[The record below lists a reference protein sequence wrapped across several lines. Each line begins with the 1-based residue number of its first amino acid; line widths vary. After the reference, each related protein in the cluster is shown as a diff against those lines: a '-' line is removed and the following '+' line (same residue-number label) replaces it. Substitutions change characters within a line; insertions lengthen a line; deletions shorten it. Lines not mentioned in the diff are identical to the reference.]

1 MYLQSTGLTE
11 LPRHLKYHLQIR
23 QQPVAARACGY
34 GERDRRVIDPP
45 PILEL
50 RVTDSS
56 SGRLDWEE
64 MKYNLNVLHCTLW
77 NEAGDAETP
86 VVPDQRRPTRQL
98 MGQVVSSPSV
108 AKDEN
113 GTEGC
118 FFCFPDLSCR
128 QPGKYRLR
136 FVLMRIDPLNLPV
149 GGTNPLLA
157 HIMSD
162 VFTVYAAKDFP
173 GMRPSSALTKAL
185 KAQGC
190 NIQVKKGNEKRVGKG
205 KSPDDDDDDGDDDG
219 DDSSS
224 KGKGKRMRSQ

>member
-1 MYLQSTGLTE
+1 MVLIE
-11 LPRHLKYHLQIR
+11 LLRHLSYRLQIR
-23 QQPVAARACGY
+23 QQPIAARACGY

-50 RVTDSS
+50 RVVDSLNS
-56 SGRLDWEE
+56 RVDWEE

-77 NEAGDAETP
+77 NEAGDAETA

-98 MGQVVSSPSV
+98 MGQVVSSPAV

-113 GTEGC
+113 GVNGC

-136 FVLMRIDPLNLPV
+136 FVLMRIDPFNMNV

-157 HIMSD
+157 NIMSD

-190 NIQVKKGNEKRVGKG
+190 NIQVKKGNEKRAGKG
-205 KSPDDDDDDGDDDG
+205 KSPIDDDDDDGDEDG
-219 DDSSS
+219 DDLSS
-224 KGKGKRMRSQ
+224 KGKGKRIRNQ

>member
-1 MYLQSTGLTE
+1 MY
-11 LPRHLKYHLQIR
+11 PI
-23 QQPVAARACGY
+23 AARACGY

-50 RVTDSS
+50 RVTDSL

-98 MGQVVSSPSV
+98 MGQVVSSPAI

-113 GTEGC
+113 GIDSC

-128 QPGKYRLR
+128 QPGRYRLR

-157 HIMSD
+157 NSMSD
-162 VFTVYAAKDFP
+162 IFTVYAAKDFP
-173 GMRPSSALTKAL
+173 GMKPSSALTKAL

-190 NIQVKKGNEKRVGKG
+190 NIQVKKGNEKRSGKG
-205 KSPDDDDDDGDDDG
+205 KTPEDDDDEVFDDGDDT
-219 DDSSS
+219 SS
-224 KGKGKRMRSQ
+224 KGKGKRLRSR